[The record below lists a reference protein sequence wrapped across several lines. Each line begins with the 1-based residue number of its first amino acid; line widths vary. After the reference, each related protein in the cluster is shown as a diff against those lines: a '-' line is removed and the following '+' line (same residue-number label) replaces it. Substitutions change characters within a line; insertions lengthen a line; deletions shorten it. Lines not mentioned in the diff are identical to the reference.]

1 MIAVRTV
8 IAAARFPRA
17 VARPIAVAAAVL
29 TRDHEAFLVRRARG
43 RPLAGQWEFP
53 GGKVK
58 FGEHPL
64 EALRRE
70 LREEL
75 DFRLGTATL
84 FGVYSHVYTIRARR
98 VHYVLL
104 VYRGRVGLRVL
115 PEDAGS
121 RWFGPRAIL
130 RLPVVAGSKPIVAD
144 LLRSW
149 RVT

>member
-1 MIAVRTV
+1 
-8 IAAARFPRA
+8 
-17 VARPIAVAAAVL
+17 
-29 TRDHEAFLVRRARG
+29 
-43 RPLAGQWEFP
+43 LAGQWEFP
-53 GGKVK
+53 GGKVE

-64 EALRRE
+64 ETLRRE

-84 FGVYSHVYTIRARR
+84 FGVYSHVYTIRARQ

-104 VYRGRVGLRVL
+104 VYRGRVGPRAL
-115 PEDAGS
+115 PEDSGS
-121 RWFGPRAIL
+121 RWFGPGVL
-130 RLPVVAGSKPIVAD
+130 RELPVVAGSRPIVAD